1 MNEYTSWRD
10 LLYLNCK
17 NNKYKKKK
25 KNSMRHTD
33 TCTHGQET
41 VSQKKPSSYRTE
53 STLTGE
59 DVGVSV
65 LLLVVVLVGLLVR
78 PLGIAPRQG
87 LQNRKH
93 SQILHQ
99 PFKTVRLT
107 FKPLVCIVFCLPYI
121 RHFLCYIQ

>member
-1 MNEYTSWRD
+1 MSSRN

-17 NNKYKKKK
+17 NNKYKKKW
-25 KNSMRHTD
+25 RHTD

-65 LLLVVVLVGLLVR
+65 LLLVVVLAGLLVR

-87 LQNRKH
+87 LQNRKR

-107 FKPLVCIVFCLPYI
+107 FKPLVCA
-121 RHFLCYIQ
+121 LCSACCM